1 MKSHEELRA
10 VPDFCKIFKHAGT
23 KYKSH
28 CNIFKSTS
36 VIKVYR
42 KFQGRITMLKNRL
55 ISALL
60 AASLI
65 AGVTACSTDSANDN
79 GGDESKNT
87 VIEQNEPSD
96 EETEGTSD
104 EDTAGNT
111 TETTTETTAETS
123 GTTTNT
129 KTTKAQKLA
138 VPEAGEDY
146 ILFSYEYG
154 NMAWGYQSVK
164 MLFLNNGDVYTFE
177 NDPGTAIDKNGRDLA
192 VQYLKAYAE
201 PATHISTNK
210 LKDLY
215 DICKKIDPDV
225 KTEEKST
232 AKDMGSY
239 MFKFYDPETY
249 QEVLILKTGDVTMTT
264 DDKNLKAAQKKAESL
279 VRKQGAVN
287 EDFYLSL
294 NTNIVNV
301 PYGGKD
307 LIGQNMSFDS
317 YDKLLAF
324 CNKNGI
330 EVEKYL
336 TDEMKKSYGQAKYF
350 ILQVYDTNL
359 MVDGYLRID
368 EKVLKFLPSLADY
381 EYNPAFEGKVTVAIM
396 RFDKLDKYELVNEN
410 GTPWK

>member
-1 MKSHEELRA
+1 
-10 VPDFCKIFKHAGT
+10 
-23 KYKSH
+23 
-28 CNIFKSTS
+28 
-36 VIKVYR
+36 
-42 KFQGRITMLKNRL
+42 MLKNRL

-60 AASLI
+60 AVSLI
-65 AGVTACSTDSANDN
+65 AGVTACSTDSANNN
-79 GGDESKNT
+79 GGDTPENT
-87 VIEQNEPSD
+87 ITEQNEPSD

-104 EDTAGNT
+104 EDTAGT
-111 TETTTETTAETS
+111 TETTESTDTTS
-123 GTTTNT
+123 N
-129 KTTKAQKLA
+129 KTTKAKKLA

-201 PATHISTNK
+201 PATHISASK

-279 VRKQGAVN
+279 LRKQGAVN
-287 EDFYLSL
+287 EDYYLSL
-294 NTNIVNV
+294 NPGIVNV

-330 EVEKYL
+330 DVEKYL

>member
-1 MKSHEELRA
+1 
-10 VPDFCKIFKHAGT
+10 
-23 KYKSH
+23 
-28 CNIFKSTS
+28 
-36 VIKVYR
+36 
-42 KFQGRITMLKNRL
+42 MLKNRL

-60 AASLI
+60 IASLI
-65 AGVTACSTDSANDN
+65 AGVTACSTDSANEN
-79 GGDESKNT
+79 GGGTPENT
-87 VIEQNEPSD
+87 VTEQNEPGD
-96 EETEGTSD
+96 EDDDINDGTGDTDAGTSD
-104 EDTAGNT
+104 EDTAA
-111 TETTTETTAETS
+111 TETTAEST
-123 GTTTNT
+123 GTTTST
-129 KTTKAQKLA
+129 KTTKAKKLA

-239 MFKFYDPETY
+239 MFKFYDPETN

-279 VRKQGAVN
+279 VIYVS
-287 EDFYLSL
+287 SL
-294 NTNIVNV
+294 T
-301 PYGGKD
+301 
-307 LIGQNMSFDS
+307 
-317 YDKLLAF
+317 
-324 CNKNGI
+324 
-330 EVEKYL
+330 
-336 TDEMKKSYGQAKYF
+336 
-350 ILQVYDTNL
+350 
-359 MVDGYLRID
+359 
-368 EKVLKFLPSLADY
+368 
-381 EYNPAFEGKVTVAIM
+381 
-396 RFDKLDKYELVNEN
+396 
-410 GTPWK
+410 